1 MKKSQ
6 IKNCIFLFLAATIWG
21 VAFVAQS
28 IAADFI
34 KPFTFNAVRCLIGG
48 CVLIPVVFFFSKKD
62 NQGSANS
69 SEHNQ
74 KLFHKDSII
83 GGIVCGICLFAGAT
97 LQQFGIELSTAGK
110 AGFITA
116 FYIVLVPVTGIF
128 LHKKVRPIVWFC
140 VLLALT
146 GLYLLCIKEGFSI
159 GVGDLYLFL
168 CALAFTAH
176 ILFIDHFVQKVNGV
190 ILSMEQFFVCGILCS
205 IFMFLMEKPDL
216 HQIYLA
222 RVPILYAGVMSCGI
236 AYTFQILGQRNMN
249 TTIAS
254 LILSLESVVSAL
266 AGWLILRESLTAKE
280 LIGCGLMFVAIALT
294 CVPEKKNATTI
305 RSFDE

>member
-28 IAADFI
+28 IAADYI

-48 CVLIPVVFFFSKKD
+48 FVLIPVVIFFFQKET
-62 NQGSANS
+62 GVLS
-69 SEHNQ
+69 SQNPPSSH
-74 KLFHKDSII
+74 KFFHKDAII
-83 GGIVCGICLFAGAT
+83 GGIVCGICLFAGAM
-97 LQQFGIELSTAGK
+97 LQQFGIERSTAGK

-128 LHKKVRPIVWFC
+128 LRKKIRPLVWFS
-140 VLLALT
+140 VFLALM

-159 GVGDLYLFL
+159 GIGDFYLFL
-168 CALAFTAH
+168 CALAY
-176 ILFIDHFVQKVNGV
+176 ILFIDHFVQKVNSV
-190 ILSMEQFFVCGILCS
+190 LLSMEQFFVCGILCS
-205 IFMFLMEKPDL
+205 IFMFVMEKPDL

-222 RVPILYAGVMSCGI
+222 RVPILYAGILSCGV
-236 AYTFQILGQRNMN
+236 AYTFQIIGQKNMN

-266 AGWLILRESLTAKE
+266 AGWMILQEQLTSKE
-280 LIGCGLMFVAIALT
+280 LVGCCLMFVAIALT
-294 CVPEKKNATTI
+294 CIPNKLDKSTSST
-305 RSFDE
+305 

>member
-28 IAADFI
+28 IAADYI

-48 CVLIPVVFFFSKKD
+48 FVLIPVVIVFSKME
-62 NQGSANS
+62 SATSLKPNT
-69 SEHNQ
+69 NVTQ
-74 KLFHKDSII
+74 NLFHKDAII
-83 GGIVCGICLFAGAT
+83 GGIVCGICLFAGAM
-97 LQQFGIELSTAGK
+97 LQQYGIERSTAGK

-116 FYIVLVPVTGIF
+116 FYIVLVPVMGIF
-128 LHKKVRPIVWFC
+128 LHKKIRPLVWCSVF
-140 VLLALT
+140 LALI

-159 GVGDLYLFL
+159 GMGDLFLFL

-176 ILFIDHFVQKVNGV
+176 ILFIDYFVQKVNGV
-190 ILSMEQFFVCGILCS
+190 VLSMEQFFVCGILCS

-222 RVPILYAGVMSCGI
+222 RVPILYAGIMSCGV
-236 AYTFQILGQRNMN
+236 AYTFQIIGQKNMN

-266 AGWLILRESLTAKE
+266 AGWLILQERLTTKE
-280 LIGCGLMFVAIALT
+280 LLGCGLMFVAIALT
-294 CVPEKKNATTI
+294 CIPEKNTTSI
-305 RSFDE
+305 HL

>member
-34 KPFTFNAVRCLIGG
+34 KPFTFNAVRCFIGG
-48 CVLIPVVFFFSKKD
+48 CVLIPVVFFFSKKEQSKNASNHSKSD
-62 NQGSANS
+62 
-69 SEHNQ
+69 Q
-74 KLFHKDSII
+74 KLFHKDAII

-97 LQQFGIELSTAGK
+97 LQQFGIQLSTAGK

-128 LHKKVRPIVWFC
+128 LHKKIRPLVWFC

-159 GVGDLYLFL
+159 GIGDLYLFL

-176 ILFIDHFVQKVNGV
+176 ILLIDHFVQKVNGV
-190 ILSMEQFFVCGILCS
+190 VLSMEQFFVCGIFCS
-205 IFMFLMEKPDL
+205 VFMFAMEKPNL

-222 RVPILYAGVMSCGI
+222 RVPILYAGIMSCGV

-266 AGWLILRESLTAKE
+266 AGWLILKEYLSSKE
-280 LIGCGLMFVAIALT
+280 LLGCCLMFIAIALT
-294 CVPEKKNATTI
+294 CVPEKTTKKP
-305 RSFDE
+305 